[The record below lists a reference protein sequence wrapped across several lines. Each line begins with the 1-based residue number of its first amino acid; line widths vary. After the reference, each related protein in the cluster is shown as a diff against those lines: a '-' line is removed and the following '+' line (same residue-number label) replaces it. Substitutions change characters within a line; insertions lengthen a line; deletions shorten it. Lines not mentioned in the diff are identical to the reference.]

1 MPHLEPIAPG
11 FITADAEYPKIHAES
26 GVLTLTFRDWKEQG
40 VEVRFSGVCAFQW
53 QEAESSLPGEPYA
66 GAVEVLDSEWLAL
79 HIAQGAIPKE
89 QEAHHFRFNFNACG
103 QFEVLCGSFTVA
115 G

>member
-1 MPHLEPIAPG
+1 MPHLESIDPG
-11 FITADAEYPKIHAES
+11 FTTADAEYPKIHAEN
-26 GVLTLTFRDWKEQG
+26 GMLTLTFKDWKEQEI
-40 VEVRFSGVCAFQW
+40 EVRFSEVSAFRW
-53 QEAESSLPGEPYA
+53 QEAESLLPSEPYD

-79 HIAQGAIPKE
+79 HIAQGAIPEK
-89 QEAHHFRFNFNACG
+89 QVTHHFRFNFNACG